1 MQNTAELYSKKITEN
16 EVNRLDDDRLLELF
30 RNRDER
36 ALSAVT
42 EKYGRYC
49 SSVAY
54 GILKNREDAEECVN
68 DAYLKLWESIPP
80 NCPDNLK
87 AYAARVTKNLAL
99 NLLKNDRTEKRGGGE
114 LAMVFEELSEC
125 VAGTDNVEK
134 TVLEKELIEAVN
146 KFLKTL
152 PQKKRDIFVLRYWYT
167 LSVTD
172 IAKRYGCSE
181 NSVSVTINRTRKAL
195 TEFLRKRGM
204 I

>member
-172 IAKRYGCSE
+172 IAKRYGCTE